1 VTSTRDSE
9 IPAPSDPE
17 PASATKALVAL
28 GTLVV
33 LGAIVWGTS
42 ALVRN
47 DSAEKA
53 GTFPATTGQPLTPW
67 RPTDPAEAGAGQTPG
82 VGPAPSVT
90 DRPVVLFD
98 GPLTIA
104 SGLGVDVDRSD
115 AADPGQGTATRD
127 EPEPGVLDVYWDQKN
142 GLSVNDG
149 SLYVDQG
156 LPAGAAERC
165 AARVAANKD
174 GSPALAV
181 FPGDQFC
188 LRTSDGRIAWL
199 RVGEGAA
206 KDTELAVQVTVWDGV
221 PG

>member
-1 VTSTRDSE
+1 MTSTSSSQT
-9 IPAPSDPE
+9 PAPSDPE
-17 PASATKALVAL
+17 PAGATKALVAL

-42 ALVRN
+42 ALVQN
-47 DSAEKA
+47 DESPDAR
-53 GTFPATTGQPLTPW
+53 TRPAATGEPITPW
-67 RPTDPAEAGAGQTPG
+67 RPTDSALAPGESRSAGATSN
-82 VGPAPSVT
+82 AP

-98 GPLTIA
+98 GPLTID
-104 SGLGVDVDRSD
+104 SGLGVDVDRPD
-115 AADPGQGTATRD
+115 AADPKSAAHTKAD
-127 EPEPGVLDVYWDQKN
+127 AEPGVLDVYWDQQA
-142 GLSVNDG
+142 GLSVNNG

-165 AARVAANKD
+165 AARVAANRD

-199 RVGEGAA
+199 RVGEGAG
-206 KDTELAVQVTVWDGV
+206 KDDELAVQVTVWDGV

>member
-1 VTSTRDSE
+1 MTSTRDNE
-9 IPAPSDPE
+9 TPAPSDPE
-17 PASATKALVAL
+17 PAGATKALVAL

-33 LGAIVWGTS
+33 LGSIVWGTS

-47 DSAEKA
+47 DGAEKT
-53 GTFPATTGQPLTPW
+53 GTLPATTGQPLTPW
-67 RPTDPAEAGAGQTPG
+67 RPTDPAAADAGQTPG

-104 SGLGVDVDRSD
+104 SGLGVDVDRAD
-115 AADPGQGTATRD
+115 AADPGKGTATRD
-127 EPEPGVLDVYWDQKN
+127 ETGPGGLDVYWDQKS
-142 GLSVNDG
+142 GLSVNNG
-149 SLYVDQG
+149 SLFVDQG

-174 GSPALAV
+174 GSPALVV

-188 LRTSDGRIAWL
+188 MRTSDGRIAWL
-199 RVGEGAA
+199 RVGEGAD
-206 KDTELAVQVTVWDGV
+206 KDDELAVQVTVWDGV